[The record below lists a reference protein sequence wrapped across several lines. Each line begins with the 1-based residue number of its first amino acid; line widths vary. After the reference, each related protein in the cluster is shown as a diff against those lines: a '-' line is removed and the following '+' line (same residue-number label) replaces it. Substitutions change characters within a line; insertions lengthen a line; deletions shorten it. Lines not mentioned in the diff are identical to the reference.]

1 MKKIF
6 INFTVFLMIT
16 SIILAKESVM
26 RTMNIWGNT
35 ISILYIDTDDD
46 GEFDYYVAFFNGN
59 KDKSGPLEWWMSS
72 RVTPGTDDVEP
83 FRTTDNLDDYRF
95 EIFNIECVDDNFIT
109 KQVWIRDFD
118 NQIVGEFI
126 SECGSNKLNYYPIVN
141 QQTATNETLSIDNI
155 IPVKIINNIIEINH
169 SKQIKSVKLVNI
181 NGRTVKELTS
191 INTNTLKIDMN
202 GQLSGFYY
210 IIVDDGVTIMTNKFN
225 LIRR

>member
-1 MKKIF
+1 M
-6 INFTVFLMIT
+6 
-16 SIILAKESVM
+16 
-26 RTMNIWGNT
+26 
-35 ISILYIDTDDD
+35 
-46 GEFDYYVAFFNGN
+46 
-59 KDKSGPLEWWMSS
+59 
-72 RVTPGTDDVEP
+72 
-83 FRTTDNLDDYRF
+83 
-95 EIFNIECVDDNFIT
+95 
-109 KQVWIRDFD
+109 
-118 NQIVGEFI
+118 
-126 SECGSNKLNYYPIVN
+126 N